1 MVSLF
6 LLQYKAVGV
15 SYMLDKSRLSI
26 RFLPPYSGE
35 GRKKTANNAK
45 QNGSTVT
52 DSVRLIYKLLY
63 DTLLHSYTN
72 NN

>member
-35 GRKKTANNAK
+35 GRKKTANMPSK
-45 QNGSTVT
+45 MVQPLQIPL
-52 DSVRLIYKLLY
+52 D
-63 DTLLHSYTN
+63 
-72 NN
+72 